1 MKLLL
6 ILLHV
11 WITTVAHW
19 TFKRKLKDQ
28 AHTPAPRQA
37 LLNPISFLTYL
48 CQPLYLITQIESLSP
63 SDTGTG
69 PATMGVSARARRRG
83 TCGPPRQAAVLSA
96 VSRHCTGVTP
106 RQALLG
112 PPSAKTPA
120 VRPTHRGGGGLPG
133 SLSAAQHQLSG
144 WMLTI
149 KTRLE
154 EPAAMPCVTPLNR
167 MRFSLHAM
175 LREEG

>member
-1 MKLLL
+1 MGLRDK
-6 ILLHV
+6 V
-11 WITTVAHW
+11 EAGAVGGE
-19 TFKRKLKDQ
+19 R
-28 AHTPAPRQA
+28 
-37 LLNPISFLTYL
+37 
-48 CQPLYLITQIESLSP
+48 
-63 SDTGTG
+63 G
-69 PATMGVSARARRRG
+69 P
-83 TCGPPRQAAVLSA
+83 AVLSA

-144 WMLTI
+144 WLLTI

-154 EPAAMPCVTPLNR
+154 EPATMPCVTPLNR
-167 MRFSLHAM
+167 MRFFLHAM
-175 LREEG
+175 LREGGEGGGGRATGRINLTLNSCSGNREKAGQKLRKRKKEKKK